1 MNRLNILQEQLT
13 NNSNENNINITLKE
27 DNIPVIIDGI
37 RSPITKAFK
46 GGLSSYGPEI
56 ILSELLKELIKRN
69 IFLSKNPKII
79 DEIIIGNALQ
89 DIGGFV
95 NSRAAEYLSC
105 IPNNVPLYTVNRL
118 CNSGLQAIIN
128 ANNSIISGDGKIMIA
143 GGVESMSFNSF
154 KKMLNKKLLSDDI
167 INLENPQIKNILMP
181 MGITNENICKKYN
194 ISRSEQDKFAYNSH
208 IKANS
213 AKNKLKNEI
222 INIKNCDKDDCIR
235 ENISL
240 ESLSK
245 LKPCFVKNGSAT
257 AGNSSPLSD
266 GGALCLLVSL
276 STIKK
281 YNIDRNRILGRIVSY
296 VSIGVPPEVMG
307 IGPSVAIPLLLKK
320 NNLSI
325 DDIDLFE
332 INEAFA
338 GQAIYCIKKLQI
350 PENKV
355 NVHGGAIAI
364 GHPLGCSGA
373 RLVIAM
379 LNQLK
384 LYNKKRGVVSMC
396 VGTGM
401 GCAALIERY
410 FDNENKIYNISI
422 EI

>member
-1 MNRLNILQEQLT
+1 MNRLSLIQEQIT
-13 NNSNENNINITLKE
+13 NNNFNNDIIYPKND
-27 DNIPVIIDGI
+27 DNIPYIIDGI
-37 RSPITKAFK
+37 RTPITKAFK
-46 GGLSSYGPEI
+46 GGLSKFGPEI
-56 ILSELLKELIKRN
+56 LLSELFTKIIERN
-69 IFLSKNPKII
+69 SFLSENPKLI

-95 NSRAAEYLSC
+95 NSRAAEYISG
-105 IPNNVPLYTVNRL
+105 IPKTVPLYTVNRL

-128 ANNSIISGDGKIMIA
+128 ANNSIISGDGNIYIA

-154 KKMLNKKLLSDDI
+154 KKMLDKKLLSDEI
-167 INLENPQIKNILMP
+167 INLENEQIKNILTP

-194 ISRSEQDKFAYNSH
+194 ISRKEQDLFSYNSH
-208 IKANS
+208 IKAS
-213 AKNKLKNEI
+213 RAKSKLKNEI
-222 INIKNCDKDDCIR
+222 ISIKNYDKDDCIR

-245 LKPCFVKNGSAT
+245 LKPCFVKNGSVT

-266 GGALCLLVSL
+266 GAALCLLVSK
-276 STIKK
+276 SIIKK
-281 YNIDRNRILGRIVSY
+281 YNIKKDRILGRITGY
-296 VSIGVPPEVMG
+296 VSVGVPPEIMG
-307 IGPSVAIPLLLKK
+307 IGPSVAIPLLMKKEGLK
-320 NNLSI
+320 I

-338 GQAIYCIKKLQI
+338 GQAIYCIKKLKI

-355 NVHGGAIAI
+355 NIHGGAIAI

-373 RLVIAM
+373 RLVISM

-384 LYNKKRGVVSMC
+384 LYNKKKGIISMC

-401 GCAALIERY
+401 GCAALIER
-410 FDNENKIYNISI
+410 DTPNI
-422 EI
+422 

>member
-1 MNRLNILQEQLT
+1 MNRLNILQEQINPNYT
-13 NNSNENNINITLKE
+13 NHIIKE
-27 DNIPVIIDGI
+27 DNTPYIIDGI
-37 RSPITKAFK
+37 RTPITKAFK
-46 GGLSSYGPEI
+46 GGLSKYGPEVL
-56 ILSELLKELIKRN
+56 LSELLTQLISRN
-69 IFLSKNPKII
+69 SFLSENPELI

-95 NSRAAEYLSC
+95 NSRAAEYISG
-105 IPNNVPLYTVNRL
+105 IPKSVPLYTVNRL

-128 ANNSIISGDGKIMIA
+128 ANNSIISGDGSVYIA

-154 KKMLNKKLLSDDI
+154 KKMLDKKLLSEDI
-167 INLENPQIKNILMP
+167 INLENEQIKNILTP

-194 ISRSEQDKFAYNSH
+194 ISRTEQDLFSYNSH
-208 IKANS
+208 KKAFQ
-213 AKNKLKNEI
+213 AREKLKNEI
-222 INIKNCDKDDCIR
+222 IKIKGCDKDDCIR

-245 LKPCFVKNGSAT
+245 LKPSFIKNGSVT

-266 GGALCLLVSL
+266 GAALCLLVSK
-276 STIKK
+276 SKINEYKINKK
-281 YNIDRNRILGRIVSY
+281 NILGKIGGY
-296 VSIGVPPEVMG
+296 VSVGVPPEIMG

-320 NNLSI
+320 TGLSI
-325 DDIDLFE
+325 NDIDLFE

-338 GQAIYCIKKLQI
+338 GQAIYCIKKLKI
-350 PENKV
+350 PEKKV

-364 GHPLGCSGA
+364 GHPLGCTGA

-401 GCAALIERY
+401 GCAALIERDLTN
-410 FDNENKIYNISI
+410 F
-422 EI
+422 

>member
-1 MNRLNILQEQLT
+1 MNRLDILQMQLT
-13 NNSNENNINITLKE
+13 NVPNDNNMNITLKE
-27 DNIPVIIDGI
+27 DNIPLIIDGI

-56 ILSELLKELIKRN
+56 ILSELLKEILKRN
-69 IFLSKNPKII
+69 PFISENPKII

-95 NSRAAEYLSC
+95 NSRAAEYLSS

-128 ANNSIISGDGKIMIA
+128 ANNSIISGDGKILIA

-154 KKMLNKKLLSDDI
+154 KKMLDKKLLSDDI
-167 INLENPQIKNILMP
+167 INLENPQIKNLLMP

-194 ISRSEQDKFAYNSH
+194 ISRNEQDNFAYNSH
-208 IKANS
+208 VKANS
-213 AKNKLKNEI
+213 AKSKLKNEMI
-222 INIKNCDKDDCIR
+222 KIKNCYKDDCIR

-245 LKPCFVKNGSAT
+245 LKPCFVKNGTVT

-281 YNIDRNRILGRIVSY
+281 YNIDKSRILGRIVSY
-296 VSIGVPPEVMG
+296 VSVGVPPEVMG

-325 DDIDLFE
+325 EDIDLFE

-338 GQAIYCIKKLQI
+338 GQAIYCIKKLNI

-355 NVHGGAIAI
+355 NIHGGAIAI

-373 RLVIAM
+373 RLVITM

-384 LYNKKRGVVSMC
+384 LYGKKRGVVSMC

-401 GCAALIERY
+401 GCAALIEKY
-410 FDNENKIYNISI
+410 TDN
-422 EI
+422 

>member
-1 MNRLNILQEQLT
+1 MNRLSLIQEQIT
-13 NNSNENNINITLKE
+13 NNNFNNDIISPKSD
-27 DNIPVIIDGI
+27 DNIPYIIDGI
-37 RSPITKAFK
+37 RTPITKAFK
-46 GGLSSYGPEI
+46 GGLSKFGPEI
-56 ILSELLKELIKRN
+56 LLSELFTKIIERN
-69 IFLSKNPKII
+69 SFLSENPKLI

-95 NSRAAEYLSC
+95 NSRAAEYISG
-105 IPNNVPLYTVNRL
+105 IPKTVPLYTVNRL

-128 ANNSIISGDGKIMIA
+128 ANNSIISGDGNIYIA

-154 KKMLNKKLLSDDI
+154 KKMLDKKLLSDEI
-167 INLENPQIKNILMP
+167 INLENEQIKNILTP

-194 ISRSEQDKFAYNSH
+194 ISRKEQDLFSYNSH
-208 IKANS
+208 IKAS
-213 AKNKLKNEI
+213 RAKSKLKNEI
-222 INIKNCDKDDCIR
+222 ISIKNYDKDDCIR

-245 LKPCFVKNGSAT
+245 LKPCFVKNGSVT

-266 GGALCLLVSL
+266 GAALCLLVSK
-276 STIKK
+276 SIIEK
-281 YNIDRNRILGRIVSY
+281 YNIKKGRILGRITGY
-296 VSIGVPPEVMG
+296 VSVGVPPEIMG
-307 IGPSVAIPLLLKK
+307 IGPSVAIPLLIKKEGLK
-320 NNLSI
+320 I

-338 GQAIYCIKKLQI
+338 GQAIYCIKKLKI

-355 NVHGGAIAI
+355 NIHGGAIAI

-384 LYNKKRGVVSMC
+384 LYNKKKGIISMC

-401 GCAALIERY
+401 GCAALIER
-410 FDNENKIYNISI
+410 DTPNI
-422 EI
+422 

>member
-1 MNRLNILQEQLT
+1 MNRLSLIQEQIT
-13 NNSNENNINITLKE
+13 NNNFNNDIISPKND
-27 DNIPVIIDGI
+27 DNIPYIIDGI
-37 RSPITKAFK
+37 RTPITKAFK
-46 GGLSSYGPEI
+46 GGLSKFGPEI
-56 ILSELLKELIKRN
+56 LLSELFIKIIERN
-69 IFLSKNPKII
+69 SFLSENPKLI

-95 NSRAAEYLSC
+95 NSRAAEYISG
-105 IPNNVPLYTVNRL
+105 IPKTVPLYTVNRL

-128 ANNSIISGDGKIMIA
+128 ANNSIISGDGNIYIA

-154 KKMLNKKLLSDDI
+154 KKMLDKKLLSDEI
-167 INLENPQIKNILMP
+167 INLENEQIKNILTP

-194 ISRSEQDKFAYNSH
+194 ISRKEQDLFSYNSH
-208 IKANS
+208 IKAS
-213 AKNKLKNEI
+213 RAKSKLKNEI
-222 INIKNCDKDDCIR
+222 ISIKNYDKDDCIR

-245 LKPCFVKNGSAT
+245 LKPCFVKNGSVT

-266 GGALCLLVSL
+266 GAALCLLVSK
-276 STIKK
+276 SIIKK
-281 YNIDRNRILGRIVSY
+281 YNIKKDRILGRITGY
-296 VSIGVPPEVMG
+296 VSVGVPPEIMG
-307 IGPSVAIPLLLKK
+307 IGPSVAIPLLIKKEGLK
-320 NNLSI
+320 I

-338 GQAIYCIKKLQI
+338 GQAIYCIKKLKI

-355 NVHGGAIAI
+355 NIHGGAIAI

-384 LYNKKRGVVSMC
+384 LYNKKKGIVSMC

-401 GCAALIERY
+401 GCAALIER
-410 FDNENKIYNISI
+410 DTPNI
-422 EI
+422 

>member
-1 MNRLNILQEQLT
+1 MNRLNILQEQINPNYT
-13 NNSNENNINITLKE
+13 NHIIKE
-27 DNIPVIIDGI
+27 DNTPYIIDDI
-37 RSPITKAFK
+37 RTPITKAFK
-46 GGLSSYGPEI
+46 GGLSKYGPEI
-56 ILSELLKELIKRN
+56 LLSELLTQLISRN
-69 IFLSKNPKII
+69 SFLSENPELI

-95 NSRAAEYLSC
+95 NSRAAEYISG
-105 IPNNVPLYTVNRL
+105 IPKSVPLYTVNRL

-128 ANNSIISGDGKIMIA
+128 ANNSIISGDGSVYIA

-154 KKMLNKKLLSDDI
+154 KKMLDKKLLSEDI
-167 INLENPQIKNILMP
+167 INLENEQIKNILTP

-194 ISRSEQDKFAYNSH
+194 ISRTEQDLFSYNSH
-208 IKANS
+208 KKAFQ
-213 AKNKLKNEI
+213 AREKLKNEI
-222 INIKNCDKDDCIR
+222 IKIKGCDKDDCIR

-245 LKPCFVKNGSAT
+245 LKPSFIKNGSVT

-266 GGALCLLVSL
+266 GAALCLLVSK
-276 STIKK
+276 SKINEYKINKK
-281 YNIDRNRILGRIVSY
+281 NILGKIGGY
-296 VSIGVPPEVMG
+296 VSVGVPPEIMG

-320 NNLSI
+320 TGLSI
-325 DDIDLFE
+325 NDIDLFE

-338 GQAIYCIKKLQI
+338 GQAIYCIKKLKI
-350 PENKV
+350 PEKKV

-364 GHPLGCSGA
+364 GHPLGCTGT

-384 LYNKKRGVVSMC
+384 LYNKKRGIVSMC

-401 GCAALIERY
+401 GCAALIERDLTN
-410 FDNENKIYNISI
+410 F
-422 EI
+422 

>member
-1 MNRLNILQEQLT
+1 MNRLNLLQEQINPNYT
-13 NNSNENNINITLKE
+13 NHIIKE
-27 DNIPVIIDGI
+27 DNTPYIIDGI
-37 RSPITKAFK
+37 RTPITKAFK
-46 GGLSSYGPEI
+46 GGLSKYGPEVL
-56 ILSELLKELIKRN
+56 LSELLTQLISRN
-69 IFLSKNPKII
+69 SFLSENPELI

-95 NSRAAEYLSC
+95 NSRAAEYISG
-105 IPNNVPLYTVNRL
+105 IPKSVPLYTVNRL

-128 ANNSIISGDGKIMIA
+128 ANNSIISGDGSVYIA

-154 KKMLNKKLLSDDI
+154 KKMLDKKLLSEDI
-167 INLENPQIKNILMP
+167 INLENEQIKNILTP

-194 ISRSEQDKFAYNSH
+194 ISRTEQDLFSYNSH
-208 IKANS
+208 KKAFQ
-213 AKNKLKNEI
+213 AREKLKNEI
-222 INIKNCDKDDCIR
+222 IKIKGCDKDDCIR

-245 LKPCFVKNGSAT
+245 LKPSFIKNGSVT

-266 GGALCLLVSL
+266 GAALCLLVSK
-276 STIKK
+276 SKINEYKK
-281 YNIDRNRILGRIVSY
+281 KKKNILGKIGGY
-296 VSIGVPPEVMG
+296 VSVGVPPEIMG

-320 NNLSI
+320 TGLSI
-325 DDIDLFE
+325 NDIDLFE

-338 GQAIYCIKKLQI
+338 GQAIYCIKKLKI
-350 PENKV
+350 PEKKV

-364 GHPLGCSGA
+364 GHPLGCTGA

-384 LYNKKRGVVSMC
+384 LYNKKRGIVSMC

-401 GCAALIERY
+401 GCAALIERDLTN
-410 FDNENKIYNISI
+410 F
-422 EI
+422 

>member
-1 MNRLNILQEQLT
+1 MNKLNLLQEQLT
-13 NNSNENNINITLKE
+13 NNSNNNKDKLLNEN
-27 DNIPVIIDGI
+27 NIPVIIDGI

-46 GGLSSYGPEI
+46 GGLSKYGPEI
-56 ILSELLKELIKRN
+56 ILSELFKEIIKRN
-69 IFLSKNPKII
+69 SFLSKNQKII

-95 NSRAAEYLSC
+95 NSRAAEVLSS

-128 ANNSIISGDGKIMIA
+128 ANNSILSGDGKIIIA

-154 KKMLNKKLLSDDI
+154 KKMLDKKLLSEEI
-167 INLENPQIKNILMP
+167 TNLENPEIKNILMP

-194 ISRSEQDKFAYNSH
+194 ISRKEQDIFSYNSH
-208 IKANS
+208 IKANK
-213 AKNKLKNEI
+213 AKNILKKEI
-222 INIKNCDKDDCIR
+222 ININNCNKDDCIR
-235 ENISL
+235 ENISI

-245 LKPCFVKNGSAT
+245 LKPCFVKNGSVT

-266 GGALCLLVSL
+266 GGAICLLVSL

-281 YNIDRNRILGRIVSY
+281 YNIDKNRILGRIISY
-296 VSIGVPPEVMG
+296 VSVGVPPEIMG

-320 NNLSI
+320 NNLNI

-338 GQAIYCIKKLQI
+338 GQAIYCIKNLKI

-355 NVHGGAIAI
+355 NIHGGAIAI

-373 RLVIAM
+373 RLVITM

-384 LYNKKRGVVSMC
+384 IYNKKRGIISMC

-410 FDNENKIYNISI
+410 IDKS
-422 EI
+422 

>member
-1 MNRLNILQEQLT
+1 MNRLSLIQEQIT
-13 NNSNENNINITLKE
+13 NNNFNNDIISSKND
-27 DNIPVIIDGI
+27 DNIPYIIDGI
-37 RSPITKAFK
+37 RTPITKAFK
-46 GGLSSYGPEI
+46 GGLSKFGPEI
-56 ILSELLKELIKRN
+56 LLSELFTKIIERN
-69 IFLSKNPKII
+69 SFLSENPKLI

-95 NSRAAEYLSC
+95 NSRAAEYISG
-105 IPNNVPLYTVNRL
+105 IPKTVPLYTVNRL

-128 ANNSIISGDGKIMIA
+128 ANNSIISGDGNIYIA

-154 KKMLNKKLLSDDI
+154 KKMLDKKLLSDEI
-167 INLENPQIKNILMP
+167 INLENEQIKNILTP

-194 ISRSEQDKFAYNSH
+194 ISRKEQDLFSYNSH
-208 IKANS
+208 IKAS
-213 AKNKLKNEI
+213 RAKSKLKNEI
-222 INIKNCDKDDCIR
+222 ISIKNYDKDDCIR

-245 LKPCFVKNGSAT
+245 LKPCFVKNGSVT

-266 GGALCLLVSL
+266 GAALCLLVSK
-276 STIKK
+276 SIIKK
-281 YNIDRNRILGRIVSY
+281 YNIKKDRILGRITGY
-296 VSIGVPPEVMG
+296 VSVGVPPEIMG
-307 IGPSVAIPLLLKK
+307 IGPSVAIPLLIKKEGLK
-320 NNLSI
+320 I

-338 GQAIYCIKKLQI
+338 GQAIYCIKKLKI

-355 NVHGGAIAI
+355 NIHGGAIAI

-379 LNQLK
+379 LKQLK
-384 LYNKKRGVVSMC
+384 LYNKKKGIVSMC

-401 GCAALIERY
+401 GCAALIER
-410 FDNENKIYNISI
+410 DTPNI
-422 EI
+422 

>member
-1 MNRLNILQEQLT
+1 MNRLSLIQEQIT
-13 NNSNENNINITLKE
+13 NNNFNNDIISPKND
-27 DNIPVIIDGI
+27 DNIPYIIDGI
-37 RSPITKAFK
+37 RTPITKAFK
-46 GGLSSYGPEI
+46 GGLSKFGPEI
-56 ILSELLKELIKRN
+56 LLSELFTKIIERN
-69 IFLSKNPKII
+69 SFLSENPKLI

-95 NSRAAEYLSC
+95 NSRAAEYISG
-105 IPNNVPLYTVNRL
+105 IPKTVPLYTVNRL

-128 ANNSIISGDGKIMIA
+128 ANNSIISGDGNIYIA

-154 KKMLNKKLLSDDI
+154 KKMLDKKLLSDDI
-167 INLENPQIKNILMP
+167 INLENEQIKNILTP

-194 ISRSEQDKFAYNSH
+194 ISRKEQDLFSYNSH
-208 IKANS
+208 IKAS
-213 AKNKLKNEI
+213 RAKSKLKNEI
-222 INIKNCDKDDCIR
+222 ISIKNYDKDDCIR

-245 LKPCFVKNGSAT
+245 LKPCFVKNGSVT

-266 GGALCLLVSL
+266 GAALCLLVSK
-276 STIKK
+276 SIIKK
-281 YNIDRNRILGRIVSY
+281 YNIKKDRILGRITGY
-296 VSIGVPPEVMG
+296 VSVGIPPEIMG
-307 IGPSVAIPLLLKK
+307 IGPSVAIPLLMKKEGLK
-320 NNLSI
+320 I

-338 GQAIYCIKKLQI
+338 GQAIYCIKKLKI

-355 NVHGGAIAI
+355 NIHGGAIAI

-384 LYNKKRGVVSMC
+384 LYNKKKGIVSMC

-401 GCAALIERY
+401 GCAALIER
-410 FDNENKIYNISI
+410 DTPNI
-422 EI
+422 

>member
-1 MNRLNILQEQLT
+1 MNRLSLIQEQIT
-13 NNSNENNINITLKE
+13 NNNFNNDIISSKND
-27 DNIPVIIDGI
+27 DNIPYIIDCI
-37 RSPITKAFK
+37 RTPITKSFK
-46 GGLSSYGPEI
+46 GGLSKFGPEI
-56 ILSELLKELIKRN
+56 LLSELFTKIIERN
-69 IFLSKNPKII
+69 SFLSENPKLI

-95 NSRAAEYLSC
+95 NSRAAEYISG
-105 IPNNVPLYTVNRL
+105 IPKTVPLYTVNRL

-128 ANNSIISGDGKIMIA
+128 ANNSIISGDGNIYIA

-154 KKMLNKKLLSDDI
+154 KKMLDKKLLSDEI
-167 INLENPQIKNILMP
+167 INLENEQIKNILTP

-194 ISRSEQDKFAYNSH
+194 ISRKEQDLFSYNSH
-208 IKANS
+208 IKAS
-213 AKNKLKNEI
+213 RAKSKLKNEI
-222 INIKNCDKDDCIR
+222 ISIKNYDKDDCIR

-245 LKPCFVKNGSAT
+245 LKPCFVKNGSVT

-266 GGALCLLVSL
+266 GAALCLLVSK
-276 STIKK
+276 SIIKK
-281 YNIDRNRILGRIVSY
+281 YNIKKDRILGRITGY
-296 VSIGVPPEVMG
+296 VSVGVPPEIMG
-307 IGPSVAIPLLLKK
+307 IGPSVAIPLLIKKEGLK
-320 NNLSI
+320 I

-338 GQAIYCIKKLQI
+338 GQAIYCIKKLKI

-355 NVHGGAIAI
+355 NIHGGAIAI

-384 LYNKKRGVVSMC
+384 LYNKKKGIVSMC

-401 GCAALIERY
+401 GCAALIER
-410 FDNENKIYNISI
+410 DTPDI
-422 EI
+422 

>member
-1 MNRLNILQEQLT
+1 MNRLNLLQEQINPNYT
-13 NNSNENNINITLKE
+13 NHIIKE
-27 DNIPVIIDGI
+27 DNTPYIIDGI
-37 RSPITKAFK
+37 RTPITKAFK
-46 GGLSSYGPEI
+46 GGLSKYGPEVL
-56 ILSELLKELIKRN
+56 LSELLTQLISRN
-69 IFLSKNPKII
+69 SFLSENPELI

-95 NSRAAEYLSC
+95 NSRAAEYISG
-105 IPNNVPLYTVNRL
+105 IPKSVPLYTVNRL

-128 ANNSIISGDGKIMIA
+128 ANNSIISGDGSVYIA

-154 KKMLNKKLLSDDI
+154 KKMLDKKLLSEDI
-167 INLENPQIKNILMP
+167 INLENEQIKNILTP

-194 ISRSEQDKFAYNSH
+194 ISRTEQDLFSYNSH
-208 IKANS
+208 KKAFQS
-213 AKNKLKNEI
+213 REKLKNEI
-222 INIKNCDKDDCIR
+222 IKIKGCDKDDCIR

-245 LKPCFVKNGSAT
+245 LKPSFIKNGSVT

-266 GGALCLLVSL
+266 GAALCLLVSK
-276 STIKK
+276 SKINEYKINKK
-281 YNIDRNRILGRIVSY
+281 NILGKIGGY
-296 VSIGVPPEVMG
+296 VSVGVPPEIMG

-320 NNLSI
+320 TGLSI
-325 DDIDLFE
+325 NDIDLFE

-338 GQAIYCIKKLQI
+338 GQAIYCIKKLKI
-350 PENKV
+350 PEKKV

-364 GHPLGCSGA
+364 GHPLGCTGA

-384 LYNKKRGVVSMC
+384 LYNKKRGIVSMC

-401 GCAALIERY
+401 GCAALIERDLTN
-410 FDNENKIYNISI
+410 F
-422 EI
+422 

>member
-1 MNRLNILQEQLT
+1 MNRLSLIQEQIT
-13 NNSNENNINITLKE
+13 NNNFNNDIISPKND
-27 DNIPVIIDGI
+27 DNIPYIIDGI
-37 RSPITKAFK
+37 RTPITKAFK
-46 GGLSSYGPEI
+46 GGLSKFGPEI
-56 ILSELLKELIKRN
+56 LLSELFTKIIERN
-69 IFLSKNPKII
+69 PFLSENPKLI

-95 NSRAAEYLSC
+95 NSRAAEYISG
-105 IPNNVPLYTVNRL
+105 IPKTVPLYTVNRL

-128 ANNSIISGDGKIMIA
+128 ANNSIISGDGNIYIA

-154 KKMLNKKLLSDDI
+154 KKMLDKKLLSDEI
-167 INLENPQIKNILMP
+167 INIENEQIKNILTP

-194 ISRSEQDKFAYNSH
+194 ISRKEQDLFSYNSH
-208 IKANS
+208 IKAS
-213 AKNKLKNEI
+213 RAKSKLKNEI
-222 INIKNCDKDDCIR
+222 ISIKNYDKDDCIR

-245 LKPCFVKNGSAT
+245 LKPCFVKNGSVT

-266 GGALCLLVSL
+266 GAALCLLVSK
-276 STIKK
+276 SIIKK
-281 YNIDRNRILGRIVSY
+281 YNIKNDRILGRITGY
-296 VSIGVPPEVMG
+296 VSVGVPPEIMG
-307 IGPSVAIPLLLKK
+307 IGPSVAIPLLIKKEGLK
-320 NNLSI
+320 I

-338 GQAIYCIKKLQI
+338 GQAIYCIKKLKI

-355 NVHGGAIAI
+355 NIHGGAIAI

-384 LYNKKRGVVSMC
+384 LYNKKKGIVSMC

-401 GCAALIERY
+401 GCAALIER
-410 FDNENKIYNISI
+410 DTPNI
-422 EI
+422 

>member
-1 MNRLNILQEQLT
+1 MNRLSLIQEQIT
-13 NNSNENNINITLKE
+13 NNNFNNDIISPKND
-27 DNIPVIIDGI
+27 DNIPYIIDGI
-37 RSPITKAFK
+37 RTPITKAFK
-46 GGLSSYGPEI
+46 GGLSKFGPEI
-56 ILSELLKELIKRN
+56 LLSELFTKIIERN
-69 IFLSKNPKII
+69 SFLSENPKLI

-95 NSRAAEYLSC
+95 NSRAAEYISG
-105 IPNNVPLYTVNRL
+105 IPKTVPLYTVNRL

-128 ANNSIISGDGKIMIA
+128 ANNSIISGDGYIYIA

-154 KKMLNKKLLSDDI
+154 KKMLDKKLLSDEI
-167 INLENPQIKNILMP
+167 INLENEQIKNILTP

-194 ISRSEQDKFAYNSH
+194 ISRKEQDLFSYNSH
-208 IKANS
+208 IKAS
-213 AKNKLKNEI
+213 RAKSKLKNEI
-222 INIKNCDKDDCIR
+222 ISIKNYDKDDCIR

-245 LKPCFVKNGSAT
+245 LKPCFVKNGSVT

-266 GGALCLLVSL
+266 GAALCLLVSK
-276 STIKK
+276 SIIKK
-281 YNIDRNRILGRIVSY
+281 YNIKKDRILGRITGY
-296 VSIGVPPEVMG
+296 VSVGVPPEIMG
-307 IGPSVAIPLLLKK
+307 IGPSVAIPLLIKKEGLK
-320 NNLSI
+320 I

-338 GQAIYCIKKLQI
+338 GQAIYCIKKLKI

-355 NVHGGAIAI
+355 NIHGGAIAI

-384 LYNKKRGVVSMC
+384 LYNKKKGIVSMC

-401 GCAALIERY
+401 GCAALIER
-410 FDNENKIYNISI
+410 DTPDI
-422 EI
+422 

>member
-1 MNRLNILQEQLT
+1 MDKLNILQEQLT
-13 NNSNENNINITLKE
+13 NNSNDCNNNFLKE

-46 GGLSSYGPEI
+46 GGLSKYGPEI

-69 IFLSKNPKII
+69 SFLSKNPKII

-95 NSRAAEYLSC
+95 NSRAAEYLST

-128 ANNSIISGDGKIMIA
+128 ANNSILSGDGKIIIA
-143 GGVESMSFNSF
+143 GGIESMSFNSF
-154 KKMLNKKLLSDDI
+154 KKMLDKKLLSEEI
-167 INLENPQIKNILMP
+167 IDLENPEIKNILMP

-194 ISRSEQDKFAYNSH
+194 ITRKEQDNFSYNSH
-208 IKANS
+208 IKANR
-213 AKNKLKNEI
+213 AKNALKKEI
-222 INIKNCDKDDCIR
+222 INIKKCDKDDCIR
-235 ENISL
+235 ENISI

-245 LKPCFVKNGSAT
+245 LKPCFVKNGSVT

-266 GGALCLLVSL
+266 GGAICLLVSL

-281 YNIDRNRILGRIVSY
+281 YNIDKNRILGRIISY
-296 VSIGVPPEVMG
+296 VSVGVPPEIMG

-320 NNLSI
+320 NNLNI

-338 GQAIYCIKKLQI
+338 GQAIYCIKKLKI
-350 PENKV
+350 PEKKV
-355 NVHGGAIAI
+355 NIHGGAIAI

-373 RLVIAM
+373 RLVIAL

-384 LYNKKRGVVSMC
+384 IYNKKRGIVSMC

-410 FDNENKIYNISI
+410 IAD
-422 EI
+422 

>member
-1 MNRLNILQEQLT
+1 MNRLNILQEQINPNYT
-13 NNSNENNINITLKE
+13 NHIIKE
-27 DNIPVIIDGI
+27 DNTPYIIDGI
-37 RSPITKAFK
+37 RTPITKAFK
-46 GGLSSYGPEI
+46 SGLSKYGPEVL
-56 ILSELLKELIKRN
+56 LSELLTQLISRN
-69 IFLSKNPKII
+69 SFLSENPELI

-95 NSRAAEYLSC
+95 NSRAAEYISG
-105 IPNNVPLYTVNRL
+105 IPKSVPLYTVNRL

-128 ANNSIISGDGKIMIA
+128 ANNSIISGDGSVYIA

-154 KKMLNKKLLSDDI
+154 KKMLDKKLLSEDI
-167 INLENPQIKNILMP
+167 INLENEQIKNILTP

-194 ISRSEQDKFAYNSH
+194 ISRTEQDLFSYNSH
-208 IKANS
+208 KKAFQ
-213 AKNKLKNEI
+213 AREKLKNEI
-222 INIKNCDKDDCIR
+222 IKIKGCDKDDCIR

-245 LKPCFVKNGSAT
+245 LKPSFIKNGSVT

-266 GGALCLLVSL
+266 GAALCLLVSK
-276 STIKK
+276 SKINEYKINKK
-281 YNIDRNRILGRIVSY
+281 NILGKIGGY
-296 VSIGVPPEVMG
+296 VSVGVPPEIMG

-320 NNLSI
+320 TGLSI
-325 DDIDLFE
+325 NDIDLFE

-338 GQAIYCIKKLQI
+338 GQAIYCIKKLKI
-350 PENKV
+350 PEKKV

-364 GHPLGCSGA
+364 GHPLGCTGA

-384 LYNKKRGVVSMC
+384 LYNKKRGIVSMC

-401 GCAALIERY
+401 GCAALIERDLTN
-410 FDNENKIYNISI
+410 F
-422 EI
+422 

>member
-1 MNRLNILQEQLT
+1 MNRLNILQEQINPNYT
-13 NNSNENNINITLKE
+13 NHIIIE
-27 DNIPVIIDGI
+27 DNTPYIIDGI
-37 RSPITKAFK
+37 RTPITKAFK
-46 GGLSSYGPEI
+46 GGLSKYGPEVL
-56 ILSELLKELIKRN
+56 LSELLTQLISRN
-69 IFLSKNPKII
+69 SFLSENPELI

-95 NSRAAEYLSC
+95 NSRAAEYISG
-105 IPNNVPLYTVNRL
+105 IPKSVPLYTVNRL

-128 ANNSIISGDGKIMIA
+128 ANNSIISGDGSVYIA

-154 KKMLNKKLLSDDI
+154 KKMLDKKLLSEDI
-167 INLENPQIKNILMP
+167 INLENEQIKNILTP

-194 ISRSEQDKFAYNSH
+194 ISRTEQDLFSYNSH
-208 IKANS
+208 KKAFQ
-213 AKNKLKNEI
+213 AREKLKNEI
-222 INIKNCDKDDCIR
+222 IKIKGCDKDDCIR

-245 LKPCFVKNGSAT
+245 LKPSFIKNGSVT

-266 GGALCLLVSL
+266 GAALCLLVSK
-276 STIKK
+276 SKINEYKINKK
-281 YNIDRNRILGRIVSY
+281 NILGKIGGY
-296 VSIGVPPEVMG
+296 VSVGVPPEIMG

-320 NNLSI
+320 TGLSI
-325 DDIDLFE
+325 NDIDLFE

-338 GQAIYCIKKLQI
+338 GQAIYCIKKLKI
-350 PENKV
+350 PEKKV

-364 GHPLGCSGA
+364 GHPLGCTGA

-384 LYNKKRGVVSMC
+384 LYNKKRGIVSMC

-401 GCAALIERY
+401 GCAALIERDLTN
-410 FDNENKIYNISI
+410 F
-422 EI
+422 

>member
-1 MNRLNILQEQLT
+1 MNRLSLIQEQIT
-13 NNSNENNINITLKE
+13 NNNFNNDIISQKND
-27 DNIPVIIDGI
+27 DNIPYIIDGI
-37 RSPITKAFK
+37 RTPITKAFK
-46 GGLSSYGPEI
+46 GGLSKFGPEI
-56 ILSELLKELIKRN
+56 LLSELFTKIIERN
-69 IFLSKNPKII
+69 SFLSENPKLI

-95 NSRAAEYLSC
+95 NSRAAEYISG
-105 IPNNVPLYTVNRL
+105 IPKTVPLYTVNRL

-128 ANNSIISGDGKIMIA
+128 ANNSIISGDGNIYIA

-154 KKMLNKKLLSDDI
+154 KKMLDKKLLSDEI
-167 INLENPQIKNILMP
+167 INLENEQIKNILTP

-194 ISRSEQDKFAYNSH
+194 ISRKEQDLFSYNSH
-208 IKANS
+208 IKAS
-213 AKNKLKNEI
+213 RAKSKLKNEI
-222 INIKNCDKDDCIR
+222 ISIKNYDKDDCIR

-245 LKPCFVKNGSAT
+245 LKPCFVKNGSVT

-266 GGALCLLVSL
+266 GAALCLLVSK
-276 STIKK
+276 SIIKK
-281 YNIDRNRILGRIVSY
+281 YNIKKDRILGRITGY
-296 VSIGVPPEVMG
+296 VSVGVPPEIMG
-307 IGPSVAIPLLLKK
+307 IGPSVAIPLLIKKEGLK
-320 NNLSI
+320 I

-338 GQAIYCIKKLQI
+338 GQAIYCIKKLKI

-355 NVHGGAIAI
+355 NIHGGAIAI

-384 LYNKKRGVVSMC
+384 LYNKKKGIVSMC

-401 GCAALIERY
+401 GCAALIER
-410 FDNENKIYNISI
+410 DTPNI
-422 EI
+422 

>member
-1 MNRLNILQEQLT
+1 MNRLNILQEQINPNYT
-13 NNSNENNINITLKE
+13 NHIIKE
-27 DNIPVIIDGI
+27 DNTPYIIDGI
-37 RSPITKAFK
+37 RTPITKAFK
-46 GGLSSYGPEI
+46 GGLSKYGPEVL
-56 ILSELLKELIKRN
+56 LSELLTQLISRN
-69 IFLSKNPKII
+69 SFLSENPELI

-95 NSRAAEYLSC
+95 NSRAAEYISG
-105 IPNNVPLYTVNRL
+105 IPKSVPLYTVNRL

-128 ANNSIISGDGKIMIA
+128 ANNSIISGDGSVYIA

-154 KKMLNKKLLSDDI
+154 KKMLDKKLLSEDI
-167 INLENPQIKNILMP
+167 INLENEQIKNILTP

-194 ISRSEQDKFAYNSH
+194 ISRTEQDLFSYNSH
-208 IKANS
+208 KKAFQ
-213 AKNKLKNEI
+213 AREKLKNEI
-222 INIKNCDKDDCIR
+222 IKIKGCDKDDCIR

-245 LKPCFVKNGSAT
+245 LKPSFIKNGSVT

-266 GGALCLLVSL
+266 GAALCLLVSK
-276 STIKK
+276 SKINEYKINKK
-281 YNIDRNRILGRIVSY
+281 NILGKIGGY
-296 VSIGVPPEVMG
+296 VSVGVPPEIMG

-320 NNLSI
+320 TGLSI
-325 DDIDLFE
+325 NDIDLFE

-338 GQAIYCIKKLQI
+338 GQAIYCIKKLKI
-350 PENKV
+350 PEKKV

-364 GHPLGCSGA
+364 GHPLGCTGA

-384 LYNKKRGVVSMC
+384 LYNKKRGIISMC

-401 GCAALIERY
+401 GCAALIERDLTN
-410 FDNENKIYNISI
+410 F
-422 EI
+422 

>member
-1 MNRLNILQEQLT
+1 MNRLNNLQDQIT
-13 NNSNENNINITLKE
+13 NNNYNSSNLLIKD
-27 DNIPVIIDGI
+27 DNIPYIIDGI
-37 RSPITKAFK
+37 RTPITKAFK
-46 GGLSSYGPEI
+46 GGLSKYGPEVL
-56 ILSELLKELIKRN
+56 LSELLSQIIKRN
-69 IFLSKNPKII
+69 SFLSDNPKLI

-95 NSRAAEYLSC
+95 NSRAAEYLAG
-105 IPNNVPLYTVNRL
+105 IPSTVPLYTVNRL

-128 ANNSIISGDGKIMIA
+128 ANNSIISGDGNIYIA

-154 KKMLNKKLLSDDI
+154 KKMLDKKLLSDEI
-167 INLENPQIKNILMP
+167 NNLENQQIKNILTP
-181 MGITNENICKKYN
+181 MGITNENICKKYK
-194 ISRSEQDKFAYNSH
+194 ITREEQDRFSYNSH
-208 IKANS
+208 IKAS
-213 AKNKLKNEI
+213 KAKSKLKNEI
-222 INIKNCDKDDCIR
+222 ITIRGYNTDDCIR

-245 LKPCFVKNGSAT
+245 LKPCFIKNGSVT

-266 GGALCLLVSL
+266 GAALCLLVSK
-276 STIKK
+276 SIIRK
-281 YNIDRNRILGRIVSY
+281 YNIDKNKILGKIKGY
-296 VSIGVPPEVMG
+296 VSVAVPPEIMG

-320 NNLSI
+320 EGLNI

-338 GQAIYCIKKLQI
+338 GQAIYCIKKLKI
-350 PENKV
+350 PENKI

-373 RLVIAM
+373 RLVVAI

-384 LYNKKRGVVSMC
+384 LYNKKRGIVSMC

-401 GCAALIERY
+401 GCAALIER
-410 FDNENKIYNISI
+410 DIPDI
-422 EI
+422 

>member
-1 MNRLNILQEQLT
+1 MNRLNNLQEQLT
-13 NNSNENNINITLKE
+13 NYTNKNENFDNESDN
-27 DNIPVIIDGI
+27 NIPVIIDGI
-37 RSPITKAFK
+37 RSPMTKAFK
-46 GGLSSYGPEI
+46 GGLSKYGPEI
-56 ILSELLKELIKRN
+56 ILSELLKEIIERN
-69 IFLSKNPKII
+69 SFISKNPKII

-95 NSRAAEYLSC
+95 NSRAAEYLSS

-128 ANNSIISGDGKIMIA
+128 ANNSIISGDGKIFIA

-154 KKMLNKKLLSDDI
+154 KKMLDKKLLSEEI
-167 INLENPQIKNILMP
+167 IKMENQQINNILMP

-194 ISRSEQDKFAYNSH
+194 ISRIEQDKFAYKSH
-208 IKANS
+208 IKANN
-213 AKNKLKNEI
+213 AKDKLVKEI
-222 INIKNCDKDDCIR
+222 INIKNCYKDDCIR
-235 ENISL
+235 ENISM

-245 LKPCFVKNGSAT
+245 LKPCFVKNGSVT

-281 YNIDRNRILGRIVSY
+281 YNIDKSRILGRIISY
-296 VSIGVPPEVMG
+296 VSVGVPPEIMG

-320 NNLSI
+320 NNLNI

-338 GQAIYCIKKLQI
+338 GQAIYCIKKLNI

-355 NVHGGAIAI
+355 NIHGGAIAI

-373 RLVIAM
+373 RLVVAM

-384 LYNKKRGVVSMC
+384 LYNKKRGIVSMC
-396 VGTGM
+396 VGTGI
-401 GCAALIERY
+401 GCAALIER
-410 FDNENKIYNISI
+410 FILD
-422 EI
+422 

>member
-1 MNRLNILQEQLT
+1 MNRLSLIQEQIT
-13 NNSNENNINITLKE
+13 NNNFNNDIISPKND
-27 DNIPVIIDGI
+27 DNIPYIIDGI
-37 RSPITKAFK
+37 RTPITKAFK
-46 GGLSSYGPEI
+46 GGLSKFGPEI
-56 ILSELLKELIKRN
+56 LLSELFTKIIERN
-69 IFLSKNPKII
+69 SFLSENPKLI

-95 NSRAAEYLSC
+95 NSRAAEYISG
-105 IPNNVPLYTVNRL
+105 IPKTVPLYTVNRL

-128 ANNSIISGDGKIMIA
+128 ANNSIISGDGNIYIA

-154 KKMLNKKLLSDDI
+154 KKMLDKKLLSDEI
-167 INLENPQIKNILMP
+167 INLENEQIKNILTP

-194 ISRSEQDKFAYNSH
+194 ILRKEQDLFSYNSH
-208 IKANS
+208 IKAS
-213 AKNKLKNEI
+213 RAKSKLKNEI
-222 INIKNCDKDDCIR
+222 ISIKNYDKDDCIR

-245 LKPCFVKNGSAT
+245 LKPCFVKNGSVT

-266 GGALCLLVSL
+266 GAALCLLVSK
-276 STIKK
+276 SIIKK
-281 YNIDRNRILGRIVSY
+281 YNIKKDRILGRITGY
-296 VSIGVPPEVMG
+296 VSVGVPPEIMG
-307 IGPSVAIPLLLKK
+307 IGPSVAIPLLIKKEGLK
-320 NNLSI
+320 I

-338 GQAIYCIKKLQI
+338 GQAIYCIKKLKI

-355 NVHGGAIAI
+355 NIHGGAIAI

-384 LYNKKRGVVSMC
+384 LYNKKKGIVSMC

-401 GCAALIERY
+401 GCAALIER
-410 FDNENKIYNISI
+410 DTPNI
-422 EI
+422 

>member
-1 MNRLNILQEQLT
+1 MNRLSLIQEQIT
-13 NNSNENNINITLKE
+13 NNNFNNDIISSKND
-27 DNIPVIIDGI
+27 DNIPYIIDGI
-37 RSPITKAFK
+37 RTPITKAFK
-46 GGLSSYGPEI
+46 GGLSKFGPEI
-56 ILSELLKELIKRN
+56 LLSELFTKIIERN
-69 IFLSKNPKII
+69 SFLSENPKLI

-95 NSRAAEYLSC
+95 NSRAAEYISG
-105 IPNNVPLYTVNRL
+105 IPKTVPLYTVNRL

-128 ANNSIISGDGKIMIA
+128 ANNSIISGDGNIYIA

-154 KKMLNKKLLSDDI
+154 KKMLDKKLLSDEI
-167 INLENPQIKNILMP
+167 INLENEQIKNILTP

-194 ISRSEQDKFAYNSH
+194 ISRKEQDLFSYNSH
-208 IKANS
+208 IKAS
-213 AKNKLKNEI
+213 RAKSKLKNEI
-222 INIKNCDKDDCIR
+222 ISIKNYDKDDCIR
-235 ENISL
+235 ENISI

-245 LKPCFVKNGSAT
+245 LKPCFVKNGSVT

-266 GGALCLLVSL
+266 GAALCLLVSK
-276 STIKK
+276 SIIKK
-281 YNIDRNRILGRIVSY
+281 YNIKKDRILGRITGY
-296 VSIGVPPEVMG
+296 VSVGVPPEIMG

-320 NNLSI
+320 EGLKI
-325 DDIDLFE
+325 DDIGLFE

-338 GQAIYCIKKLQI
+338 GQAIYCIKKLKI

-355 NVHGGAIAI
+355 NIHGGAIAI

-384 LYNKKRGVVSMC
+384 LYNKKKGIVSMC

-401 GCAALIERY
+401 GCAALIER
-410 FDNENKIYNISI
+410 DTPDI
-422 EI
+422 

>member
-1 MNRLNILQEQLT
+1 MNRLSLIQEQIT
-13 NNSNENNINITLKE
+13 NNNFNNDIISPKND
-27 DNIPVIIDGI
+27 DNIPYIIDGI
-37 RSPITKAFK
+37 RTPITKAFK
-46 GGLSSYGPEI
+46 GGLSKFGPEI
-56 ILSELLKELIKRN
+56 LLSELFTKIIERN
-69 IFLSKNPKII
+69 SFLSENPKLI

-95 NSRAAEYLSC
+95 NSRAAEYISG
-105 IPNNVPLYTVNRL
+105 IPKTVPLYTVNRL

-128 ANNSIISGDGKIMIA
+128 ANNSIISGDGNIYIA

-154 KKMLNKKLLSDDI
+154 KKMLDKKLLSDDI
-167 INLENPQIKNILMP
+167 INLENEQIKNILTP

-194 ISRSEQDKFAYNSH
+194 ISRKEQDLFSYNSH
-208 IKANS
+208 IKAS
-213 AKNKLKNEI
+213 RAKSKLKNEI
-222 INIKNCDKDDCIR
+222 ISIKNYDKDDCIR

-245 LKPCFVKNGSAT
+245 LKPCFVKNGSVT

-266 GGALCLLVSL
+266 GAALCLLVSK
-276 STIKK
+276 SIIKK
-281 YNIDRNRILGRIVSY
+281 YNIKKDRILGRITGY
-296 VSIGVPPEVMG
+296 VSVGVPPEIMG
-307 IGPSVAIPLLLKK
+307 IGPSVAIPLLIKKEGLK
-320 NNLSI
+320 I

-338 GQAIYCIKKLQI
+338 GQAIYCIKKLKI

-355 NVHGGAIAI
+355 NIHGGAIAI

-384 LYNKKRGVVSMC
+384 LYNKKKGIVSMC

-401 GCAALIERY
+401 GCAALIER
-410 FDNENKIYNISI
+410 DTPNI
-422 EI
+422 

>member
-1 MNRLNILQEQLT
+1 MNRLSLIQEQIT
-13 NNSNENNINITLKE
+13 NNNFNNDIISPKND
-27 DNIPVIIDGI
+27 DNIPYIIDGI
-37 RSPITKAFK
+37 RTPITKAFK
-46 GGLSSYGPEI
+46 GGLSKFGPEI
-56 ILSELLKELIKRN
+56 LLSELLSQIIKRN
-69 IFLSKNPKII
+69 SFLSENPKLI

-95 NSRAAEYLSC
+95 NSRAAEYISG
-105 IPNNVPLYTVNRL
+105 IPKTVPLYTVNRL

-128 ANNSIISGDGKIMIA
+128 ASYSIISGDGQIYIA

-154 KKMLNKKLLSDDI
+154 KKMLDKKLLSDEI
-167 INLENPQIKNILMP
+167 INLENEQIKNILTP

-194 ISRSEQDKFAYNSH
+194 ISRKEQDLFSYNSH
-208 IKANS
+208 IKAS
-213 AKNKLKNEI
+213 RAKSKLKNEI
-222 INIKNCDKDDCIR
+222 ISIKNYDKDDCIR

-245 LKPCFVKNGSAT
+245 LKPCFVKNGSVT

-266 GGALCLLVSL
+266 GAALCLLVSK
-276 STIKK
+276 SIIKK
-281 YNIDRNRILGRIVSY
+281 YNIKKDRILGRITGY
-296 VSIGVPPEVMG
+296 VSVGVPPEIMG
-307 IGPSVAIPLLLKK
+307 IGPSVAIPLLIKKEGLK
-320 NNLSI
+320 I

-338 GQAIYCIKKLQI
+338 GQAIYCIKKLKI

-355 NVHGGAIAI
+355 NIHGGAIAI

-384 LYNKKRGVVSMC
+384 LYNKKRGIVSMC

-401 GCAALIERY
+401 GCAALIER
-410 FDNENKIYNISI
+410 DTPDI
-422 EI
+422 

>member
-1 MNRLNILQEQLT
+1 MNRLSLIQEQIT
-13 NNSNENNINITLKE
+13 NNNFNNDIISSKND
-27 DNIPVIIDGI
+27 DNIPYIIDGI
-37 RSPITKAFK
+37 RTPITKAFK
-46 GGLSSYGPEI
+46 GGLSKFGPEI
-56 ILSELLKELIKRN
+56 LLSELFTKIIERN
-69 IFLSKNPKII
+69 SFLSENPKLI

-95 NSRAAEYLSC
+95 NSRAAEYISG
-105 IPNNVPLYTVNRL
+105 IPKTVPLYTVNRL

-128 ANNSIISGDGKIMIA
+128 ANNSIISGDGNIYIA

-154 KKMLNKKLLSDDI
+154 KKMLDKKLLSDEI
-167 INLENPQIKNILMP
+167 INLENEQIKNILTP

-194 ISRSEQDKFAYNSH
+194 ISRKEQDLFSYNSH
-208 IKANS
+208 IKAS
-213 AKNKLKNEI
+213 RAKSKLKNEI
-222 INIKNCDKDDCIR
+222 ISIKNYDKDDCIR

-245 LKPCFVKNGSAT
+245 LKPCFVKNGSVT

-266 GGALCLLVSL
+266 GAALCLLVSK
-276 STIKK
+276 SIIKK
-281 YNIDRNRILGRIVSY
+281 YNIKKDRILGRITGY
-296 VSIGVPPEVMG
+296 VSVGVPPEIMG
-307 IGPSVAIPLLLKK
+307 IGPSVAIPLLIKKEGLK
-320 NNLSI
+320 I

-338 GQAIYCIKKLQI
+338 GQAIYCIKKLKI

-355 NVHGGAIAI
+355 NIHGGAIAI

-384 LYNKKRGVVSMC
+384 LYNKKKGIVSMC

-401 GCAALIERY
+401 GCAALIER
-410 FDNENKIYNISI
+410 DTPNI
-422 EI
+422 

>member
-1 MNRLNILQEQLT
+1 MNRLSLIQEQIT
-13 NNSNENNINITLKE
+13 NNNFNNDIISPKNY
-27 DNIPVIIDGI
+27 DNIPYIIDGI
-37 RSPITKAFK
+37 RTPITKAFK
-46 GGLSSYGPEI
+46 GGLSKFGPEI
-56 ILSELLKELIKRN
+56 LLSELFTKIIERN
-69 IFLSKNPKII
+69 SFLSENPKLI

-95 NSRAAEYLSC
+95 NSRAAEYISG
-105 IPNNVPLYTVNRL
+105 IPKTVPLYTVNRL

-128 ANNSIISGDGKIMIA
+128 ANNSIISGDGNIYIA

-154 KKMLNKKLLSDDI
+154 KKMLDKKLLSDEI
-167 INLENPQIKNILMP
+167 INLENEQIKNILTP

-194 ISRSEQDKFAYNSH
+194 ISRKEQDLFSYNSH
-208 IKANS
+208 IKAS
-213 AKNKLKNEI
+213 RAKSKLKNEI
-222 INIKNCDKDDCIR
+222 ISIKNYDKDDCIR

-245 LKPCFVKNGSAT
+245 LKPCFVKNGSVT

-266 GGALCLLVSL
+266 GAALCLLVSK
-276 STIKK
+276 SIIKK
-281 YNIDRNRILGRIVSY
+281 YNINKDRILGRITGY
-296 VSIGVPPEVMG
+296 VSVGVPPEIMG
-307 IGPSVAIPLLLKK
+307 IGPSVAIPLLIKKEGLK
-320 NNLSI
+320 I

-338 GQAIYCIKKLQI
+338 GQAIYCIKKLKI

-355 NVHGGAIAI
+355 NIHGGAIAI

-384 LYNKKRGVVSMC
+384 LYNKKKGIVSMC

-401 GCAALIERY
+401 GCAALIER
-410 FDNENKIYNISI
+410 DTPDI
-422 EI
+422 

>member
-1 MNRLNILQEQLT
+1 MNRLNLLQEQINPNYT
-13 NNSNENNINITLKE
+13 NHIIKE
-27 DNIPVIIDGI
+27 DNTPYIIDGI
-37 RSPITKAFK
+37 RTPITKAFK
-46 GGLSSYGPEI
+46 GGLSKYGPEVL
-56 ILSELLKELIKRN
+56 LSELLTQLISRN
-69 IFLSKNPKII
+69 SFLSENPELI

-95 NSRAAEYLSC
+95 NSRAAEYISG
-105 IPNNVPLYTVNRL
+105 IPKSVPLYTVNRL

-128 ANNSIISGDGKIMIA
+128 ANNSIISGDGSVYIA

-154 KKMLNKKLLSDDI
+154 KKMLDKKLLSEDI
-167 INLENPQIKNILMP
+167 INLENEQIKNILTP

-194 ISRSEQDKFAYNSH
+194 ISRTEQDLFSYNSH
-208 IKANS
+208 KKAFQ
-213 AKNKLKNEI
+213 AREKLKNEI
-222 INIKNCDKDDCIR
+222 IKIKGCNKDDCIR

-245 LKPCFVKNGSAT
+245 LKPSFIKNGSVT

-266 GGALCLLVSL
+266 GAALCLLVSK
-276 STIKK
+276 SKINEYKINKK
-281 YNIDRNRILGRIVSY
+281 NILGKIGGY
-296 VSIGVPPEVMG
+296 VSVGVPPEIMG

-320 NNLSI
+320 TGLSI
-325 DDIDLFE
+325 NDIDLFE

-338 GQAIYCIKKLQI
+338 GQAIYCIKKLKI
-350 PENKV
+350 PEKKV

-364 GHPLGCSGA
+364 GHPLGCTGA

-384 LYNKKRGVVSMC
+384 LYNKKRGIISMC

-401 GCAALIERY
+401 GCAALIERDLTN
-410 FDNENKIYNISI
+410 F
-422 EI
+422 

>member
-1 MNRLNILQEQLT
+1 MNRLNLLQEQINPNYT
-13 NNSNENNINITLKE
+13 NHIIKE
-27 DNIPVIIDGI
+27 DNTPYIIDGI
-37 RSPITKAFK
+37 RTPITKAFK
-46 GGLSSYGPEI
+46 GGLSKYGPEVL
-56 ILSELLKELIKRN
+56 LSELLTQLISRN
-69 IFLSKNPKII
+69 SFLSENPELI

-95 NSRAAEYLSC
+95 NSRAAEYISG
-105 IPNNVPLYTVNRL
+105 IPKSVPLYTVNRL

-128 ANNSIISGDGKIMIA
+128 ANNSIISGDGSVYIA

-154 KKMLNKKLLSDDI
+154 KKMLDKKLLSEDI
-167 INLENPQIKNILMP
+167 INLENEQIKNILTP

-194 ISRSEQDKFAYNSH
+194 ISRTEQDLFSYNSH
-208 IKANS
+208 KKAFQ
-213 AKNKLKNEI
+213 AREKLKNEI
-222 INIKNCDKDDCIR
+222 IKIKGCDKDDCIR

-245 LKPCFVKNGSAT
+245 LKPSFIKNGSVT

-266 GGALCLLVSL
+266 GAALCLLVSK
-276 STIKK
+276 SKINEYKINK
-281 YNIDRNRILGRIVSY
+281 VNILGKIGGYISV
-296 VSIGVPPEVMG
+296 GVPPEIMG

-320 NNLSI
+320 TGLSI
-325 DDIDLFE
+325 NDIDLFE

-338 GQAIYCIKKLQI
+338 GQAIYCIKKLKI
-350 PENKV
+350 PEKKV

-364 GHPLGCSGA
+364 GHPLGCTGA

-384 LYNKKRGVVSMC
+384 LYNKKRGIVSMC

-401 GCAALIERY
+401 GCAALIERDLTN
-410 FDNENKIYNISI
+410 F
-422 EI
+422 

>member
-1 MNRLNILQEQLT
+1 MNRLNCLQDQII
-13 NNSNENNINITLKE
+13 NNNYNNNIILK
-27 DNIPVIIDGI
+27 DNNIPYIIDGI
-37 RSPITKAFK
+37 RTPITKAFK
-46 GGLSSYGPEI
+46 GGLSKYGPEVLLTELLSKVI
-56 ILSELLKELIKRN
+56 SRNSFLSE
-69 IFLSKNPKII
+69 NPKII
-79 DEIIIGNALQ
+79 NEIIIGNALQ

-95 NSRAAEYLSC
+95 NSRAAEYLSG
-105 IPNNVPLYTVNRL
+105 IPENVPLYTVNRL

-128 ANNSIISGDGKIMIA
+128 ANNSIISGDGEIYIA

-154 KKMLNKKLLSDDI
+154 KKMLDKKLLSDDI

-194 ISRSEQDKFAYNSH
+194 ISRQEQDLFSYKSH
-208 IKANS
+208 IKAKKS
-213 AKNKLKNEI
+213 KSKLRNEI
-222 INIKNCDKDDCIR
+222 ISIKGYDKDDCVR
-235 ENISL
+235 DNISL

-245 LKPCFVKNGSAT
+245 LKPVFVKNGTVT

-281 YNIDRNRILGRIVSY
+281 YNIDKNRILGRIKSY
-296 VSIGVPPEVMG
+296 VSVGVPPEIMG

-320 NNLSI
+320 NKLTI

-338 GQAIYCIKKLQI
+338 GQALYCIKKLKI
-350 PENKV
+350 PEDKV
-355 NVHGGAIAI
+355 NVHGGAISI

-384 LYNKKRGVVSMC
+384 LYNKKWGIVSMC

-410 FDNENKIYNISI
+410 IP
-422 EI
+422 

>member
-1 MNRLNILQEQLT
+1 MNRLSLIQEQIT
-13 NNSNENNINITLKE
+13 NNNFNNDIISPKND
-27 DNIPVIIDGI
+27 DNIPYIIDGI
-37 RSPITKAFK
+37 RTPITKAFK
-46 GGLSSYGPEI
+46 GGLSKFGPEI
-56 ILSELLKELIKRN
+56 LLSELFTKIIERN
-69 IFLSKNPKII
+69 SFLSENPKLI

-95 NSRAAEYLSC
+95 NSRAAEYISG
-105 IPNNVPLYTVNRL
+105 IPKTVPLYTVNRL

-128 ANNSIISGDGKIMIA
+128 ANNSIISGDGNIYIA

-154 KKMLNKKLLSDDI
+154 KKMLDKKLLSDEI
-167 INLENPQIKNILMP
+167 INLENEQIKNILTP

-194 ISRSEQDKFAYNSH
+194 ISRKEQDLFSYNSH
-208 IKANS
+208 IKAS
-213 AKNKLKNEI
+213 RAKSKLKNEI
-222 INIKNCDKDDCIR
+222 ISIKNYDKDDCIR

-245 LKPCFVKNGSAT
+245 LKPCFVKNGSVT

-266 GGALCLLVSL
+266 GAALCLLVSK
-276 STIKK
+276 SIIKK
-281 YNIDRNRILGRIVSY
+281 YNINKDRILGRITGY
-296 VSIGVPPEVMG
+296 VSVGVPPEIMG
-307 IGPSVAIPLLLKK
+307 IGPSVAIPLLIKKEGLK
-320 NNLSI
+320 I

-338 GQAIYCIKKLQI
+338 GQAIYCIKKLKI

-355 NVHGGAIAI
+355 NIHGGAIAI

-384 LYNKKRGVVSMC
+384 LYNKKKGIVSMC

-401 GCAALIERY
+401 GCAALIER
-410 FDNENKIYNISI
+410 DTPDI
-422 EI
+422 